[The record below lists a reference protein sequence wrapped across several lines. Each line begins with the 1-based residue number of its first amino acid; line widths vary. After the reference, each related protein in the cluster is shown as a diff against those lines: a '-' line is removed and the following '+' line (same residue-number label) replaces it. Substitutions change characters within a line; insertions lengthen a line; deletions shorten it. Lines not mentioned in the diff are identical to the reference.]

1 MQPKQPAQAMTADTL
16 RSLEQARAAR
26 VRLGE
31 QGRWAEAE
39 EIVRGAIDL
48 AVLGEVSVKGPVLAG
63 LVYVVGGPRQG
74 ITICDKMPSV
84 PAERRTAM
92 QSMLLA
98 NRGRDRRAMVESCE
112 GVLSSL
118 GVNDPGTFS
127 YATLALAYAGEIES
141 ARAHCEQAIASPG
154 WGRTDRHRDAL
165 DVLRAR
171 LAGLAGEPL
180 VARRRFTEMLERG
193 VYPQFLGL
201 VVAWTV
207 ATLVQLG
214 ELTEAN
220 DLLHDHD
227 FGGGLEDIPDRAE
240 LLAARG
246 ALHLASGRSQLA
258 SDDFLACGR
267 ELGGWA
273 VTNPAV
279 TPWRSQAALAAH
291 AARRPALA
299 AILAQE
305 ELAEARRWGSERAIG
320 IALHAFALV
329 CDDGDRARSL
339 AEAAELLR
347 RGGAKTELIRVQYD
361 LGVVL
366 NARKQHDAGRAAFET
381 AREIAVQTGN
391 AQWVRQVDEALHRSD
406 HVSTARSL
414 TPRELEV
421 ATLAR
426 ANYTNKQ
433 IAEQLNLAP
442 HTVKT
447 HLSVAYR
454 KLGVSGRSDLGASF
468 LPPS

>member
-1 MQPKQPAQAMTADTL
+1 MNSDTL
-16 RSLEQARAAR
+16 RSLDQARSAR
-26 VRLGE
+26 ARLGE

-48 AVLGEVSVKGPVLAG
+48 AVLGPVPVRGPVLAG
-63 LVYVVGGPRQG
+63 LVYVAGGPRQG
-74 ITICDKMPSV
+74 VTVCDNMHKLPE
-84 PAERRTAM
+84 ERRTAM
-92 QSMLLA
+92 RAMLLA
-98 NRGRDRRAMVESCE
+98 NRGRDRRAVAEVCES
-112 GVLSSL
+112 VLDSL

-127 YATLALAYAGEIES
+127 YAAIALAHAGRVES
-141 ARAHCEQAIASPG
+141 ARAHCERAAVSPG
-154 WGRTDRHRDAL
+154 WGTTERHRDAL

-171 LAGLAGEPL
+171 FAGLAGEPL
-180 VARRRFTEMLERG
+180 VARRRFTEMLARG
-193 VYPQFLGL
+193 VYSQFTGL

-207 ATLVQLG
+207 AAMVQLG
-214 ELTEAN
+214 ELTQAN

-227 FGGGLEDIPDRAE
+227 FGGALEGVADRAE

-258 SDDFLACGR
+258 TEDFLACGR
-267 ELGGWA
+267 ELGSWA

-279 TPWRSQAALAAH
+279 VGWRSQAALAAH

-299 AILAQE
+299 ATLARE

-320 IALHAFALV
+320 VALHAFALV
-329 CDDGDRARSL
+329 CDEGDSAKSL
-339 AEAAELLR
+339 TEAAELLL

-366 NARKQHDAGRAAFET
+366 NSRKQHDAGRAAFES
-381 AREIAVQTGN
+381 AREIAVRTGN
-391 AQWVRQVDEALHRSD
+391 TWWVRQVDEALHRSH

-426 ANYTNKQ
+426 ANYTNKE
-433 IAEQLNLAP
+433 IAQRLNLTP

-454 KLGVSGRSDLGASF
+454 KLGVSGRSDLGTSF